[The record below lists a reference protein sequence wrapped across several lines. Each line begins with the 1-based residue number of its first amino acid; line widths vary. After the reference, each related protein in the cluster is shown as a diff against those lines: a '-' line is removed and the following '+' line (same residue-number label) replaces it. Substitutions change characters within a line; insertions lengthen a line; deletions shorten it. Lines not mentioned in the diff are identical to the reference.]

1 VADESG
7 ASTAKLFGM
16 TGAIRD
22 ADEDAFAELVER
34 HRRELHAHCYRML
47 GSVHDADDAL
57 QDALLGAWR
66 GRSRFEG
73 RGSLR
78 AWLYA
83 IATNASLRVLEGR
96 RRRGLPG
103 GAGIAD
109 DPRAP
114 LAPPLAESVWIEP
127 YPDELL
133 RYEDREGVEL
143 AYVAALQLLAPNQ
156 RAALLLRDGLG
167 FSARE
172 TAAMLGTT
180 VASVNSALQRARAK
194 LERERPA
201 RSQQET
207 LRALGDE
214 RSRELV
220 ARLVDAWNRADVAA
234 IVAMLSEDVS
244 FSMPPLPTWLRGRD
258 DVAAF
263 LSGRVF
269 RSTWRFEATT
279 AGGQPAMV
287 GHRRDPGSGR
297 FELGALTVLTFEG
310 ELIAAMTAF
319 MGPGVL
325 GRFRPGETVRD
336 LEDLDPGPMI
346 QSPDNALNR

>member
-1 VADESG
+1 MKKA
-7 ASTAKLFGM
+7 T
-16 TGAIRD
+16 RD
-22 ADEDAFAELVER
+22 ADEGSFAELIEG
-34 HRRELHAHCYRML
+34 HRRELHAHCFRML
-47 GSVHDADDAL
+47 GSVDDADDAF
-57 QDALLGAWR
+57 QETLLGAWK
-66 GRSRFEG
+66 GLPGFEG
-73 RGSLR
+73 RSSLR

-96 RRRGLPG
+96 RRRELPG
-103 GAGIAD
+103 GTGTVH

-114 LAPPLAESVWIEP
+114 LAEPLAESVWIEP

-143 AYVAALQLLAPNQ
+143 AYVAALQLLPPNQ
-156 RAALLLRDGLG
+156 RAALLLRDVLG

-172 TAAMLGTT
+172 AAGILGTS

-220 ARLVDAWNRADVAA
+220 GRFVDAWNRADVAA
-234 IVAMLSEDVS
+234 IVAMLSEDAS
-244 FSMPPLPTWLRGRD
+244 FSMPPLPTWFRGKD
-258 DVAAF
+258 DIAAF
-263 LSGRVF
+263 MTARIF
-269 RSTWRFEATT
+269 RSTWRFEATS
-279 AGGQPAMV
+279 ASGQPAIV
-287 GHRRDPGSGR
+287 GRRRDPGSGR
-297 FELGALTVLTFEG
+297 YELRALTVLTFEG

-319 MGPGVL
+319 LGRGVL
-325 GRFRPGETVRD
+325 GRFRPGEILRPTD
-336 LEDLDPGPMI
+336 DFHP
-346 QSPDNALNR
+346 